1 MSEEVKALLNKY
13 DKITILTHINPDA
26 DTLGTA
32 LGIYGLLKKSG
43 KQVEVAN
50 YGKNLPKNLDFLP
63 HFSKIKHQIDFEESL
78 IIACDSGSI
87 DLLGFN
93 LSHREILNIDH
104 HKSNTYYG
112 TVNVVEPTF
121 VSASQVAYALFKEEY
136 VMGAEV
142 ATCFYTALVYDTQ
155 YFTTNNVSK
164 ETFKVA
170 FEMME
175 HGVNIA
181 EVVSNLK
188 QRRSLA
194 SLRILSST
202 LDTLELHEDGEL
214 VSMFCSQTKRQEAGA
229 NALDTAGIVDYALS
243 LVTAKIAMVL
253 IELDEVIR
261 VSIRSKKI
269 DLSSLAT
276 SFGGGGHKNAIGFK
290 IKNMGQEAVLEMIRK
305 EIKIIGLLED
315 EK

>member
-1 MSEEVKALLNKY
+1 MIKEVKALINKY
-13 DKITILTHINPDA
+13 NKITILTHINPDA

-32 LGIYGLLKKSG
+32 LGIYGLLKKSA

-50 YGKNLPKNLDFLP
+50 FGKNLPKNLDFLP
-63 HFSKIKHQIDFEESL
+63 HFTKIKHQIDFEQSL

-87 DLLGFN
+87 DLLGFD

-104 HKSNTYYG
+104 HKSNTFYG

-121 VSASQVAYALFKEEY
+121 VSASQVAYALLKEEY
-136 VMGAEV
+136 PMSKEV

-155 YFTTNNVSK
+155 YFTTNNVSTQ
-164 ETFKVA
+164 TFNVA
-170 FEMME
+170 SEMME

-214 VSMFCSQTKRQEAGA
+214 VSMFCTQIKMQEAGA
-229 NALDTAGIVDYALS
+229 NGLDTAGIVDYGLS

-253 IELDEVIR
+253 IELEEVIR
-261 VSIRSKKI
+261 VSIRSKKV
-269 DLSSLAT
+269 DLSNLAIT
-276 SFGGGGHKNAIGFK
+276 FGGGGHKNAVGFK
-290 IKNMGQEAVLEMIRK
+290 IKDMTHEAVLEMIKK
-305 EIKIIGLLED
+305 EIKRIGLLD